1 MVKRLSFVMIILPLK
16 VRQIAVAHK
25 INLVKS
31 KYILPRNALW
41 RAGFVLLKLLCL
53 TRIRTAFSGYVYY
66 RTIITLDFLDLLE
79 FRFCQNL
86 FPNGF
91 EISHSLKFAPYTQ
104 CYYLYPF
111 RNHQN
116 FSSKSPWNEKNGLI
130 LTFFDV
136 KCWFTW

>member
-1 MVKRLSFVMIILPLK
+1 MSIYHYNITYQAFALK
-16 VRQIAVAHK
+16 
-25 INLVKS
+25 
-31 KYILPRNALW
+31 
-41 RAGFVLLKLLCL
+41 RAGFFLPKLLCL

-116 FSSKSPWNEKNGLI
+116 FSSKSPWIKKNGWTHFI
-130 LTFFDV
+130 FFDI
-136 KCWFTW
+136 KFSFRWLKFSLNIWFDNKIFQCNLQL